1 MKKYSWLILISVLII
16 AISVVVPSGNAAYA
30 AEITDAPVMVL
41 SATMDGKEVTVDA
54 VLKRNSG
61 ISGMTVEI
69 EYDASAMTLTNVER
83 GNALSSLEYL
93 TTNTEQGYSHNHFRI
108 NWSGDE
114 NDTST
119 GTILKM
125 RFSIKETTPDGE
137 YLITLK
143 GVGEKPV
150 SYLTGNQVETKR
162 ILIDGVKIRVS
173 GDEIEAVATGEEIK
187 ETEEKKPNIPL
198 IVGLSVTGGVIVIA
212 AVACVIVFVV
222 MKKGKKKSWEEIKE

>member
-1 MKKYSWLILISVLII
+1 MKKYSWLILISLLIM

-93 TTNTEQGYSHNHFRI
+93 TTNTEQGYSITPFRI

-125 RFSIKETTPDGE
+125 YFSVKETASDGD
-137 YLITLK
+137 YSITLK
-143 GVGEKPV
+143 GIGEEPV
-150 SYLTGNQVETKR
+150 SYLGEKQVETKR
-162 ILIDGVKIRVS
+162 ILIDGVKIRLK
-173 GDEIEAVATGEEIK
+173 GDVIEAVATGEEIK

-198 IVGLSVTGGVIVIA
+198 IVGLSVTGGVIVLA

-222 MKKGKKKSWEEIKE
+222 MKKGKKESWEEIKE

>member
-41 SATMDGKEVTVDA
+41 SATMDGKEVAIDA

-69 EYDASAMTLTNVER
+69 EYDASAMTLINVER

-93 TTNTEQGYSHNHFRI
+93 TTNTEQGYSITHFRI

-119 GTILKM
+119 GSVLKM
-125 RFSIKETTPDGE
+125 YFSIKETAQDGD

-150 SYLTGNQVETKR
+150 AYLNGKQIETKR
-162 ILIDGVKIRVS
+162 ILIDGVKIRLK
-173 GDEIEAVATGEEIK
+173 GDVIEAVAVGEEFK
-187 ETEEKKPNIPL
+187 EAEEKKPNIPL
-198 IVGLSVTGGVIVIA
+198 IVGLSVTGGVIVLA
-212 AVACVIVFVV
+212 AVTCVVVFVV
-222 MKKGKKKSWEEIKE
+222 MKKGKKESWEEIKE

>member
-1 MKKYSWLILISVLII
+1 MKKYSWLIFISLLII

-30 AEITDAPVMVL
+30 ADVSDAPVMVL

-61 ISGMTVEI
+61 ISGMTLEI
-69 EYDASAMTLTNVER
+69 EYEASAMTLTDVER

-93 TTNTEQGYSHNHFRI
+93 TTNTEQGYSIAHFRI

-119 GTILKM
+119 GSVLKM
-125 RFSIKETTPDGE
+125 YFSIKETAQDGD

-150 SYLTGNQVETKR
+150 AYLNGKQLETKR
-162 ILIDGVKIRVS
+162 ILIDGVIIRLA
-173 GDEIEAVATGEEIK
+173 GDVIETVEIGEEIK
-187 ETEEKKPNIPL
+187 EAEEKKPNIPL
-198 IVGLSVTGGVIVIA
+198 IVGLSVSGGVIVIA
-212 AVACVIVFVV
+212 AIVCVVVFVV
-222 MKKGKKKSWEEIKE
+222 KKKGKKESWEEIKE

>member
-1 MKKYSWLILISVLII
+1 MKKYSWLILISLFIM

-30 AEITDAPVMVL
+30 AEITDEPVMVL
-41 SATMDGKEVTVDA
+41 SATTSGKEVAVDA

-93 TTNTEQGYSHNHFRI
+93 ATNTEQGYSITSFRI
-108 NWSGDE
+108 NWLGKE

-119 GTILKM
+119 GSVLKM
-125 RFSIKETTPDGE
+125 YFSIKETAQDGD

-150 SYLTGNQVETKR
+150 AYLNGKQIETKR
-162 ILIDGVKIRVS
+162 ILIDGVKIRLK
-173 GDEIEAVATGEEIK
+173 GDVIEAVAVGEEFK

-198 IVGLSVTGGVIVIA
+198 IVGLSVTGGIIVLA
-212 AVACVIVFVV
+212 AVTCVVVVVV
-222 MKKGKKKSWEEIKE
+222 MKKGKKKSWKEIKE